1 MATWWSGSGQ
11 DPLSGGSLVPE
22 LSGSNIA
29 LWSSLCFALAGL
41 ELAVVMG
48 GEVKNPTRNLPRSIL
63 IAAPIIAAI
72 YILGTLAILAA
83 FPASE
88 VNLVTGVV
96 EAIGRMGEAMG
107 IPVVRLAAILI
118 VLGGLGG
125 VGAWLAGTARI
136 PFVIGLDRFLPA
148 ALGRIH
154 PRWHTPYIALFVQG
168 IGASVFILVAT
179 LGSTVEEAYLVLVDT
194 TIIVYFIPYL
204 YLFAALPVL
213 RRRGAQR
220 ETMAEVSD
228 CARETSFRAPG
239 GTAGLALV
247 AIAGLAT
254 TAVSIVLSA
263 LPSDV
268 AASPVLFVAKI
279 VGGAGGLMAIGLVF
293 YISAM
298 RRRTGRRA
306 GT

>member
-1 MATWWSGSGQ
+1 
-11 DPLSGGSLVPE
+11 
-22 LSGSNIA
+22 
-29 LWSSLCFALAGL
+29 
-41 ELAVVMG
+41 
-48 GEVKNPTRNLPRSIL
+48 
-63 IAAPIIAAI
+63 
-72 YILGTLAILAA
+72 
-83 FPASE
+83 
-88 VNLVTGVV
+88 
-96 EAIGRMGEAMG
+96 MG
-107 IPVVRLAAILI
+107 IPVVRWAAILI

-228 CARETSFRAPG
+228 RASEASFRVPG
-239 GTAGLALV
+239 GTAGLAFV

-293 YISAM
+293 YVSAM